1 MTIEQIKEK
10 TQYGDY
16 TLLGQ
21 VLGLNAP
28 AAKQRFLR
36 GDQDAKEALLTII
49 DNREKLIQQFKK
61 K

>member
-1 MTIEQIKEK
+1 MTTEQIKGR

-21 VLGLNAP
+21 VLGINSP

-36 GDQDAKEALLTII
+36 GDTVAKAALLKII
-49 DNREKLIQQFKK
+49 ENREKLIKEFAAA
-61 K
+61 